1 MSELLLL
8 GTSHK
13 TAPLAVRERVALP
26 DGRAE
31 RFLRELAEH
40 PEIREAVVLS
50 TCNRTE
56 LYVVVSDP
64 VEAETTVLGMLARQA
79 GLRPTELIDGIYAH
93 RNCDSARHLYRVT
106 SGLES
111 MIVGEAEV
119 QGQVKR
125 AYEAA
130 LAARTTGPLT
140 NKLFR
145 AALATGKRV
154 RSETAIGAG
163 GASVAS
169 VAVEAARNAL
179 GELASR
185 HVLIIGAGE
194 TAELTARALA
204 EQGVST
210 MFVANRRR
218 ERAIELARRFGGSTI
233 SFDALPAELE
243 RADIVVAST
252 ASPHAIVGAEELA
265 LVTAVRGGRPLLLL
279 DLAVPRDIE
288 PECAA
293 LPGVSLVDIDGL
305 QAQVARTHS
314 ERRIEARRA
323 EGIVEEEIQS
333 FAGWLGTLE
342 VLPTIA
348 ALRAQADRLVAE
360 LLAENEH
367 RWESLGE
374 RDRARV
380 EAMLRA
386 AVKRLLHE
394 PTQRVKALEGD
405 RRHARLSLLRE
416 LFGLDEPAVAERP
429 RGRGARAPRAPA
441 SRLVGLRLRVGTRA
455 SALALAQAR
464 WVARAVAG
472 RGRARRDHHRRR
484 PGPCRRRQVAL
495 DRRTRAGARRR
506 RDRPRGP
513 QRQGR
518 TGRAGR
524 RHRDRRGA
532 GARGSARRAGRRS
545 LARGAARTALA
556 SGRARAPA
564 RAAARAC
571 ATTSTSS
578 SCAATSTRGCAS
590 WRQARST
597 RSCWPP
603 PGLARLGRRDV
614 AAAPLEGAVFVPAP
628 GQGCLAL
635 QARSGDRSTPSTTR
649 RRTRRCAP
657 SAPPSRA
664 STPPATPPS
673 AFTRAPRDWSA
684 FVGLPDGSEW
694 LIDAAP
700 RRGAARRPDARGGRG
715 RPARARRGDGVTP
728 GTVFL
733 VGAGPGDPGLLTLR
747 AAELI
752 ARADVI
758 LHDRLIPAGGA
769 GRCAT
774 GCGAALRRQA
784 GRR

>member
-56 LYVVVSDP
+56 LYVVANDP

-79 GLRPTELIDGIYAH
+79 GLRPTELIDAIYAH
-93 RNCDSARHLYRVT
+93 RNCDAARHLYRVT

-125 AYEAA
+125 SYEAA

-154 RSETAIGAG
+154 RTETSIGAG

-169 VAVEAARNAL
+169 VAVEAARGAL
-179 GELASR
+179 GALANR

-204 EQGVST
+204 AQGVST

-233 SFDALPAELE
+233 AFDALPGELE
-243 RADIVVAST
+243 RADIVVSST
-252 ASPHAIVGAEELA
+252 ASPHAIIGAEELA
-265 LVTAVRGGRPLLLL
+265 LVTAARGGRPLLLL
-279 DLAVPRDIE
+279 DLAVPRDVD
-288 PECAA
+288 PDCTA
-293 LPGVSLVDIDGL
+293 LPGVTLVDIDGL

-323 EGIVEEEIQS
+323 EGVVEQEIQG

-342 VLPTIA
+342 VVPTIA
-348 ALRAQADRLVAE
+348 ALRARADALVAE
-360 LLAENEH
+360 LLAENEQ

-416 LFGLDEPAVAERP
+416 LFGLDEPGVAEQ
-429 RGRGARAPRAPA
+429 PA
-441 SRLVGLRLRVGTRA
+441 AEVHELR
-455 SALALAQAR
+455 
-464 WVARAVAG
+464 
-472 RGRARRDHHRRR
+472 
-484 PGPCRRRQVAL
+484 
-495 DRRTRAGARRR
+495 
-506 RDRPRGP
+506 
-513 QRQGR
+513 
-518 TGRAGR
+518 
-524 RHRDRRGA
+524 
-532 GARGSARRAGRRS
+532 
-545 LARGAARTALA
+545 
-556 SGRARAPA
+556 
-564 RAAARAC
+564 
-571 ATTSTSS
+571 
-578 SCAATSTRGCAS
+578 
-590 WRQARST
+590 
-597 RSCWPP
+597 
-603 PGLARLGRRDV
+603 
-614 AAAPLEGAVFVPAP
+614 
-628 GQGCLAL
+628 
-635 QARSGDRSTPSTTR
+635 
-649 RRTRRCAP
+649 
-657 SAPPSRA
+657 
-664 STPPATPPS
+664 PPA
-673 AFTRAPRDWSA
+673 
-684 FVGLPDGSEW
+684 G
-694 LIDAAP
+694 
-700 RRGAARRPDARGGRG
+700 
-715 RPARARRGDGVTP
+715 
-728 GTVFL
+728 
-733 VGAGPGDPGLLTLR
+733 
-747 AAELI
+747 
-752 ARADVI
+752 
-758 LHDRLIPAGGA
+758 
-769 GRCAT
+769 
-774 GCGAALRRQA
+774 
-784 GRR
+784 